1 MPIGRS
7 QENIQKMV
15 ATPLNETPCILLGYL
30 ILIVPRYTG

>member
-7 QENIQKMV
+7 QQNIQKMV
-15 ATPLNETPCILLGYL
+15 LLNETPCILLGYL